1 MRLQVLGCSGGI
13 GGSIS
18 GPVVGERAG
27 DRAMDEAIANAARR
41 PVGQGGLIERRR
53 EPALIAAGAMAGA
66 QAQAAAAELPDGR
79 ATITNVPAGPGLH
92 PGSGMRMFRRA
103 DQLRTSSFLLDDD
116 ILIDAGTGVEDLT
129 VPELARIDH
138 VFLSHSHLDHIC
150 ALPLMID
157 SVGGSRKKPLVVHAL
172 QETIDA
178 LKAHIFN
185 WVIWPDFTEIPHY
198 ERPWMVFEPLTV
210 GTAVTLGDRRIRP
223 IAANHTVPAIGFH
236 LSSPGGSIVYSG
248 DTWPNAEFWRTINGI
263 RDLKY
268 LIIENAFS
276 NKEQDLAI
284 TAKHLYPIQLSQE
297 LANLRVEPQILITH
311 LKPSDR
317 ELIAQEINAWAGRFE
332 PTILE
337 TGQTL
342 EI

>member
-1 MRLQVLGCSGGI
+1 M
-13 GGSIS
+13 
-18 GPVVGERAG
+18 A
-27 DRAMDEAIANAARR
+27 EALASVSVSSPSLPAR
-41 PVGQGGLIERRR
+41 PVSVAAEGNGRRIPESERLYRRR
-53 EPALIAAGAMAGA
+53 
-66 QAQAAAAELPDGR
+66 
-79 ATITNVPAGPGLH
+79 
-92 PGSGMRMFRRA
+92 

-138 VFLSHSHLDHIC
+138 VFLTHSHLDHIC
-150 ALPLMID
+150 ALPLMVD

-198 ERPWMVFEPLTV
+198 DRPWMVFEPLSV
-210 GTAVTLGDRRIRP
+210 GTTVTLGERRIRP
-223 IAANHTVPAIGFH
+223 IAANHTVPALGFH
-236 LSSPGGSIVYSG
+236 LSAPGGSIVYSG

-297 LANLRVEPQILITH
+297 LASLRVEPEILITH

-317 ELIAQEINAWAGRFE
+317 ELIAQEIQSWAGRFE
-332 PTILE
+332 PVVLQ
-337 TGQTL
+337 TGQVL
-342 EI
+342 

>member
-13 GGSIS
+13 GGSLG
-18 GPVVGERAG
+18 GPLVGERAG
-27 DRAMDEAIANAARR
+27 DSTADEAARQVEHDNPAVDTAGDSGGAA
-41 PVGQGGLIERRR
+41 GR
-53 EPALIAAGAMAGA
+53 EDAPRKLAAAGA
-66 QAQAAAAELPDGR
+66 GR
-79 ATITNVPAGPGLH
+79 GLRT
-92 PGSGMRMFRRA
+92 GSGARMFRRA

-129 VPELARIDH
+129 VAELVRIDH

-198 ERPWMVFEPLTV
+198 DRPWMVFEPLTI
-210 GTAVTLGDRRIRP
+210 GTAVVLGDRRIRP
-223 IAANHTVPAIGFH
+223 IAANHTVPALGFH
-236 LSSPGGSIVYSG
+236 LASPAGSIVYSG
-248 DTWPNAEFWRTINGI
+248 DTWPNGEFWRTVNGI
-263 RDLKY
+263 KDLRY

-284 TAKHLYPIQLSQE
+284 TAKHLYPIELSKQ
-297 LANLRVEPQILITH
+297 LANLRVEPEILITH

-317 ELIAQEINAWAGRFE
+317 ELIAQEIQAWAGRFE
-332 PTILE
+332 PTILM

>member
-1 MRLQVLGCSGGI
+1 
-13 GGSIS
+13 
-18 GPVVGERAG
+18 
-27 DRAMDEAIANAARR
+27 
-41 PVGQGGLIERRR
+41 
-53 EPALIAAGAMAGA
+53 
-66 QAQAAAAELPDGR
+66 
-79 ATITNVPAGPGLH
+79 
-92 PGSGMRMFRRA
+92 MFRRA

-157 SVGGSRKKPLVVHAL
+157 SVGGSRKKPLIVHAL

-210 GTAVTLGDRRIRP
+210 GTAVTLGNRRIRP

-236 LSSPGGSIVYSG
+236 LSSPGRLDRLLRRHLAQRRVLAHDQRHPRPEVPHHRERLLQQGAGPG
-248 DTWPNAEFWRTINGI
+248 DHRQAPV
-263 RDLKY
+263 
-268 LIIENAFS
+268 S
-276 NKEQDLAI
+276 
-284 TAKHLYPIQLSQE
+284 HP
-297 LANLRVEPQILITH
+297 
-311 LKPSDR
+311 
-317 ELIAQEINAWAGRFE
+317 AQPGAGQPAGRAAD
-332 PTILE
+332 PDHAPQALGQGADRAGDQCVGGTVRADDICE

>member
-1 MRLQVLGCSGGI
+1 
-13 GGSIS
+13 
-18 GPVVGERAG
+18 
-27 DRAMDEAIANAARR
+27 
-41 PVGQGGLIERRR
+41 
-53 EPALIAAGAMAGA
+53 
-66 QAQAAAAELPDGR
+66 
-79 ATITNVPAGPGLH
+79 
-92 PGSGMRMFRRA
+92 MFRRA

-157 SVGGSRKKPLVVHAL
+157 SVGGSRSKPLVVHAL

-198 ERPWMVFEPLTV
+198 DRPWMVFEPLTV
-210 GTAVTLGDRRIRP
+210 GTAVTLGNRRIRP

-236 LSSPGGSIVYSG
+236 LSSPAGSIVYSG

-263 RDLKY
+263 RDLRY

-297 LANLRVEPQILITH
+297 LAKLRVEPQILITH